1 MKDEYIN
8 KILMHVKN
16 PFVKE
21 KIKKELLNHLEEKED
36 YYMSKNFN
44 QTEAQEKAIE
54 AMGDPETIG
63 QELNE
68 VHKPYISYLIIAS
81 RVLLIAAIISISL
94 SLYPLIIDF
103 KDSYFNDKNDEKHTQ
118 NLLVENYDKIISLQ
132 QTFHFKKDI
141 YIVDQIAYNLDN
153 DDIAF
158 VIKEKRRMIPK
169 PFDDFD
175 LKYSFNLD
183 CEDTKCDLLNMSN
196 KQRLINVQNGK
207 DKQYINFS
215 IDSGLHKETYQLNL
229 EGIKYE

>member
-8 KILMHVKN
+8 KILIHIKN

-21 KIKKELLNHLEEKED
+21 KIKRELLNHLEEKED

-68 VHKPYISYLIIAS
+68 VHKPYISYLVIAS

-103 KDSYFNDKNDEKHTQ
+103 KDSITNEKHSEIQ
-118 NLLVENYDKIISLQ
+118 IQKSIFENYDKTIALRQS
-132 QTFHFKKDI
+132 FHFLEDI
-141 YIVDQIAYNLDN
+141 YIIDQIAYNLDN

-158 VIKEKRRMIPK
+158 IIKEKRKIIPK
-169 PFDDFD
+169 PFDEFG
-175 LKYSFNLD
+175 LRYSFDLD
-183 CEDTKCDLLNMSN
+183 CENIKCELLNMSN
-196 KQRLINVQNGK
+196 KQRLINVKNGK

-215 IDSGLHKETYQLNL
+215 IDSGVHKETYQLNL